1 MVSRGVF
8 FAKEKKTAGREREK
22 QITRKTEKKKNTSFI
37 CPSSKTTFMKIQTKR
52 TAATNP
58 QFATGPQKCV
68 VFGPVGEFTQR
79 ANAEDIIFCCFLYPG
94 PIKKCR
100 SSKKKAVREFDFLRV
115 SRVDFSLSPP
125 EHKT

>member
-1 MVSRGVF
+1 
-8 FAKEKKTAGREREK
+8 
-22 QITRKTEKKKNTSFI
+22 
-37 CPSSKTTFMKIQTKR
+37 MKIQTKR

-79 ANAEDIIFCCFLYPG
+79 ANAEDIIFCVFLYSG
-94 PIKKCR
+94 LIKKSVVR
-100 SSKKKAVREFDFLRV
+100 HKKKAVREFDFLRV

-125 EHKT
+125 EHKRQT

>member
-1 MVSRGVF
+1 VVSRGVF

-79 ANAEDIIFCCFLYPG
+79 ANAEDIIFCVFLYSG
-94 PIKKCR
+94 LIKKSVVR
-100 SSKKKAVREFDFLRV
+100 S
-115 SRVDFSLSPP
+115 
-125 EHKT
+125 